1 MRHFFCDFY
10 FALCNALDKLIPKR
24 SIPKF
29 LFDMVFLMHL
39 HIKYKLNKL
48 LGDEYYSYKKLE
60 KLGLKLKKN
69 IKGYE

>member
-1 MRHFFCDFY
+1 
-10 FALCNALDKLIPKR
+10 
-24 SIPKF
+24 
-29 LFDMVFLMHL
+29 MVFLIYS

-60 KLGLKLKKN
+60 KLGFKAQKN